1 MGINK
6 LGENMEN
13 QSYWQKTV
21 KLNSYPQITKA
32 ANYDVVII
40 GGGMSGITL
49 AYRLNNSGLKV
60 ALLEANTLASQ
71 TTGHTTG
78 KVTYLHGAIYS
89 ELAKA
94 YNINKAKQYLESNYE
109 AFCEIKK
116 IIDEKQ
122 IDCDYQENISYIGAN
137 DEKNSEKIIEQIA
150 MLKKWGFNVLENELE
165 GYQASMGLNNQAIFH
180 PLKYLAGLLQFCNN
194 IEIYEHSL
202 VRDSFIEDNLVNLK
216 VNNLIIKTKKAIW
229 MTRYPINLQHGYFIR
244 LLQEREHIS
253 YQNIQSNSNSVL
265 DLTTNYSKRLVDNQ
279 HCLVID
285 QLAKKTWY
293 GQDTKALRKLPYIGK
308 INDYEYISYG
318 YDKWGMTLSHVASK
332 IIYDLIVYQDS
343 KYASLYAIGNG
354 NYLHAGS
361 DIVKLIKNNYHGM
374 IKNRIFVAKDVK
386 LKAGEGKVVR
396 HRGRLLAIYRDF
408 DDRVFYM
415 SPYCPHLKC
424 VVEFNLQDQT
434 WCCPCHG
441 SIYNCYGKLLNGPAT
456 SSLKKSKPG

>member
-1 MGINK
+1 MDDAILSLVDKYNGYGIA
-6 LGENMEN
+6 LFTLITIFVAGVLSSFFGLERELRG
-13 QSYWQKTV
+13 QSAGLRTHVLLSVGSSLMMTISIYAIRAAGVEFDAARIGAAVVGGIGFIGAGCIFKIGFNV
-21 KLNSYPQITKA
+21 KGLTTGA
-32 ANYDVVII
+32 TLWMCGGI
-40 GGGMSGITL
+40 GLACGSGF
-49 AYRLNNSGLKV
+49 V
-60 ALLEANTLASQ
+60 LEAIIATVIALFFLI
-71 TTGHTTG
+71 GL
-78 KVTYLHGAIYS
+78 VYV
-89 ELAKA
+89 E
-94 YNINKAKQYLESNYE
+94 
-109 AFCEIKK
+109 K
-116 IIDEKQ
+116 IIDKRAPQ
-122 IDCDYQENISYIGAN
+122 VKIFCKSDIPILSLIHQKA
-137 DEKNSEKIIEQIA
+137 DE
-150 MLKKWGFNVLENELE
+150 
-165 GYQASMGLNNQAIFH
+165 
-180 PLKYLAGLLQFCNN
+180 
-194 IEIYEHSL
+194 
-202 VRDSFIEDNLVNLK
+202 
-216 VNNLIIKTKKAIW
+216 NNLIIKTKKAIW
-229 MTRYPINLQHGYFIR
+229 MTRYPINLQHVYFIR

-253 YQNIQSNSNSVL
+253 YQSIQSNSNSVL

-308 INDYEYISYG
+308 INDYEYVSYG

>member
-1 MGINK
+1 
-6 LGENMEN
+6 MEN

-180 PLKYLAGLLQFCNN
+180 PLKYLAGLIQLCNN
-194 IEIYEHSL
+194 IEIYE
-202 VRDSFIEDNLVNLK
+202 
-216 VNNLIIKTKKAIW
+216 
-229 MTRYPINLQHGYFIR
+229 
-244 LLQEREHIS
+244 EREHIS

-308 INDYEYISYG
+308 INDYEYVSYG

-456 SSLKKSKPG
+456 SSLKKVNLVKPNVIKLRF

>member
-1 MGINK
+1 
-6 LGENMEN
+6 MEN

-202 VRDSFIEDNLVNLK
+202 VRDSFIE
-216 VNNLIIKTKKAIW
+216 
-229 MTRYPINLQHGYFIR
+229 RQF
-244 LLQEREHIS
+244 S
-253 YQNIQSNSNSVL
+253 
-265 DLTTNYSKRLVDNQ
+265 
-279 HCLVID
+279 
-285 QLAKKTWY
+285 
-293 GQDTKALRKLPYIGK
+293 
-308 INDYEYISYG
+308 
-318 YDKWGMTLSHVASK
+318 
-332 IIYDLIVYQDS
+332 
-343 KYASLYAIGNG
+343 
-354 NYLHAGS
+354 
-361 DIVKLIKNNYHGM
+361 
-374 IKNRIFVAKDVK
+374 
-386 LKAGEGKVVR
+386 
-396 HRGRLLAIYRDF
+396 
-408 DDRVFYM
+408 
-415 SPYCPHLKC
+415 
-424 VVEFNLQDQT
+424 
-434 WCCPCHG
+434 
-441 SIYNCYGKLLNGPAT
+441 
-456 SSLKKSKPG
+456 